1 MTKQGFI
8 DHIANQHG
16 CTKREGEKIIDMFTS
31 SVIEAMGEGKEINL
45 TGFGNFTINK
55 VEARKGR
62 NPRTG
67 EGMNIVGYN
76 QVRFKAGK
84 KLKDGCNKLR

>member
-8 DHIANQHG
+8 DHIASQHG

-45 TGFGNFTINK
+45 IGFGNFTINK
-55 VEARKGR
+55 VEARKER

-67 EGMNIVGYN
+67 ESMKIASYN
-76 QVRFKAGK
+76 QPRFKVGS
-84 KLKDGCNKLR
+84 KLKAACNK

>member
-8 DHIANQHG
+8 DYIASQHG

-45 TGFGNFTINK
+45 IGFGNFTINK

-67 EGMNIVGYN
+67 ESMKIASYN
-76 QVRFKAGK
+76 QPRFKVGS
-84 KLKDGCNKLR
+84 KLKAACNK